1 MMQRAAAALVLAL
14 LLDGEGQVRPPRP
27 VLSSLLAI
35 AVTLVLLVVAFAV
48 DGFALWYTGDQQ
60 EI

>member
-1 MMQRAAAALVLAL
+1 VDLT
-14 LLDGEGQVRPPRP
+14 DGTTIF
-27 VLSSLLAI
+27 AI

-48 DGFALWYTGDQQ
+48 VVFALWYTGDQQ